1 MGVEGVEPTRS
12 RRQQI
17 YSLPD
22 LRSRLHTQN
31 IKMQKC
37 KNAKA
42 SDREWSGIAWVE
54 ARYVIQLHH
63 KCKADAVGLEPT
75 SYSFGDCCFTIK
87 LHI

>member
-31 IKMQKC
+31 IKMQ
-37 KNAKA
+37 NAKA